1 MLFSFDPRTHRRCLN
16 GAAMLI
22 AVLLSTGTAMAQPD
36 IRTASDDQF
45 FSVSAAIGYSRTA
58 FKQADAFSGIE
69 KASSP
74 QYRAQLDYRLH
85 RFLSVSAAMNLLG
98 GTAFRGISHVDG
110 NVAQSG
116 EISSMSAEAAIAG
129 HLPLT
134 KMSALFV
141 RAGGAYI
148 NTRQTQVTD
157 GNSTTSHANT
167 LSPFT
172 GVGVEVDLQ
181 SHIGFRMGMDWYF
194 NAGDPTR
201 MGEGAIQA
209 AYGGFVFRFR

>member
-1 MLFSFDPRTHRRCLN
+1 MAGGVMLL
-16 GAAMLI
+16 GM
-22 AVLLSTGTAMAQPD
+22 LLSTVTAVAQPD

-45 FSVSAAIGYSRTA
+45 FSVFAAVGYSRTA
-58 FKQADAFSGIE
+58 FKSGAVFSGIE

-85 RFLSVSAAMNLLG
+85 RYVSVSAAMNLLG
-98 GTAFRGISHVDG
+98 GTSFRGISHADG
-110 NVAQSG
+110 DVSQSG
-116 EISSMSAEAAIAG
+116 EVSSMSAEAAVAG

-141 RAGGAYI
+141 RAGAAYL
-148 NTRQTQVTD
+148 NTRQTMLT
-157 GNSTTSHANT
+157 GGSSTTMHANGF
-167 LSPFT
+167 SPFT

-181 SHIGFRMGMDWYF
+181 SHVGFRMGMDWYF
-194 NAGDPTR
+194 RAGDAAR